1 MSNKKQ
7 NTASQVRA
15 LVEKPI
21 SEMGFSLWDVAY
33 YKEGA
38 ELILEVSVDKKGGIS
53 LDDCSD
59 ITKKIEPI
67 IDELDPISEPY
78 CLMVSSAGIDRELR
92 NDEQIG
98 AAKDGGY
105 TVNFK
110 LFSLLEGRKEYYG
123 TIKSFDN
130 DIITIERN
138 DETGDISLPRK
149 LISKM
154 TACFGIV

>member
-67 IDELDPISEPY
+67 ID
-78 CLMVSSAGIDRELR
+78 
-92 NDEQIG
+92 
-98 AAKDGGY
+98 
-105 TVNFK
+105 
-110 LFSLLEGRKEYYG
+110 
-123 TIKSFDN
+123 
-130 DIITIERN
+130 
-138 DETGDISLPRK
+138 
-149 LISKM
+149 
-154 TACFGIV
+154 